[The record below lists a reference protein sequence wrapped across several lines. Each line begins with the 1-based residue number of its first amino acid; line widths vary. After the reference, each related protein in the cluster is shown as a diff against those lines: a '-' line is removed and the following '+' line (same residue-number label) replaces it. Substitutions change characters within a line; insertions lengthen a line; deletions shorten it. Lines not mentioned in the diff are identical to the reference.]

1 MGRTGSRPLR
11 TLPPMAR
18 REMTPPTTAIWTCR
32 IKGCGKDI
40 EGFVVAVAQDVRNK
54 WRCEK
59 DGNGVM
65 NALQKI
71 LIAFARI

>member
-1 MGRTGSRPLR
+1 
-11 TLPPMAR
+11 MAR
-18 REMTPPTTAIWTCR
+18 RETTPTTTVIWTCR
-32 IKGCGKDI
+32 IKGCGKDM
-40 EGFVVAVAQDVRNK
+40 EGFVVAVAQGATTE

>member
-1 MGRTGSRPLR
+1 M
-11 TLPPMAR
+11 
-18 REMTPPTTAIWTCR
+18 
-32 IKGCGKDI
+32 
-40 EGFVVAVAQDVRNK
+40 EGFVVVVAQDVRNK

>member
-1 MGRTGSRPLR
+1 M
-11 TLPPMAR
+11 
-18 REMTPPTTAIWTCR
+18 
-32 IKGCGKDI
+32 

-54 WRCEK
+54 WRYEK